1 MNAPAKRALSVLQH
15 GTLAL
20 LFVGW
25 VGTAAQAQDGPMCN
39 QQVMGQVSCM
49 ANRMCECIYDRGG
62 SVTGVPE
69 GFRWNCSINRASCE
83 VEPGTIIEYR
93 GNTPSIPYSVSI
105 ERSDSVNNSNT
116 ATQSNTNTSTQTNT
130 NTNN

>member
-1 MNAPAKRALSVLQH
+1 MNATAKNTLPILKATALAIVS
-15 GTLAL
+15 A
-20 LFVGW
+20 GW
-25 VGTAAQAQDGPMCN
+25 FGAAAIAQDAPMCN

-62 SVTGVPE
+62 SITGVPE
-69 GFRWNCSINRASCE
+69 GFRWNCGINRGRCE

-105 ERSDSVNNSNT
+105 ERSDSVTNINE
-116 ATQSNTNTSTQTNT
+116 NTNENTNTNT

>member
-1 MNAPAKRALSVLQH
+1 MNALAKSALSSLRATALVLVS
-15 GTLAL
+15 
-20 LFVGW
+20 VGAM
-25 VGTAAQAQDGPMCN
+25 AAAGQAQDGPMCN
-39 QQVMGQVSCM
+39 QQAMGQVSCM

-69 GFRWNCSINRASCE
+69 GFRWNCGINRGRCE

-93 GNTPSIPYSVSI
+93 GNTPQVPYSVSI
-105 ERSDSVNNSNT
+105 ERSDSVNNTN
-116 ATQSNTNTSTQTNT
+116 SNTNNNT

>member
-1 MNAPAKRALSVLQH
+1 MNALAKRTLSVLQH
-15 GTLAL
+15 SGLAL
-20 LFVGW
+20 VLA
-25 VGTAAQAQDGPMCN
+25 GTIGSAGHAQEGPMCG
-39 QQVMGQVSCM
+39 QQSMGQVSCM
-49 ANRMCECIYDRGG
+49 ANRMCECIYDSGG

-105 ERSDSVNNSNT
+105 ERSDSVNNSN
-116 ATQSNTNTSTQTNT
+116 ANTNT
-130 NTNN
+130 NTNNNNN